1 MKERCNGKNKSNPAN
16 GQKKNKHIE
25 IKYVNYLGKKIA
37 ANKGLSVGHLNTRS
51 ILPKIEELRVMLK
64 KSKLDILTI
73 SESWLD
79 NSVLPHEIEIENYT
93 VIRKDRNRQGGG
105 VMQYISN
112 SLEYKE
118 RSDLNHERVE
128 AIWLELQATDNN
140 TKYLICS
147 YYRSPDKDV
156 KYFNDT
162 IDMIN
167 KASNEGKEII
177 ICGDFN
183 WDYKFDDSLS
193 THKVKQLE
201 DIFVLHQLVQKPTR
215 TEDGDKIL
223 DLILTSTPQ
232 NHIYTD
238 VLPIGCSDHYMPY
251 TIIKIQKQ
259 IKRDHNYA
267 SIRSY
272 KHFQADEFLYDL
284 ELQRRLR
291 TRNRG
296 VQLSANNFTNKPKED
311 IKKELDQV
319 WKLWKEDFIEIS
331 DKHAP
336 IKTVRMKQ
344 NMRCWITPDIAK
356 LINRRDQMKLT
367 AKLTNNQEN
376 WNEYR
381 NLRNKVKRMI
391 DKEKKD
397 YYKNVVNTKQSNTN
411 FWKEMTKL
419 VPKKINMASIPKSL
433 TLDELNTFF
442 ADIGSKNIAEM
453 ANKKK
458 IPGMPWK
465 GPESIHNFE
474 IELVDEDDILNNLKK
489 LKLKTNTDIL
499 GFDCK
504 LLRISRELIY
514 KELTYFINLSIMADS
529 VPSDWKIARVTP
541 VYKGNGNKEDPT
553 NYRPISV
560 VCHIAKIFEKVIA
573 HQFISYLNTNNLIT
587 SDQSAYLYGRS
598 TQTSLHRVIDDILQS
613 MDDGE
618 ITAACF
624 IDIAKC
630 FDSIDHTFLLEK
642 LKKHGIRK
650 NIDWFKSYLSGRQQR
665 VIYNGKLSEAKFVK
679 AGVPQGSVL
688 GPFLFILFANDIS
701 NFTGNGQ
708 INCYA
713 DDALIYVSGTNMKE
727 VETKLQDCIN
737 KVEFWYTENKLKVN
751 TKKTEV
757 MIFGTAQKLSRI
769 SDDICIKFGQ
779 EQLRVVKHFK
789 YLGVHLDGGL
799 SWNDHCQSIISKAG
813 YKLHLMR
820 RLNKI
825 LPKKTMIQIYKT
837 YMMPILEYAAT
848 VWGYTS
854 AENNTRIQRIINLC
868 ARIISNN
875 YDFINC
881 RGEDLAKELGW
892 NSFKERRDFLLAVL
906 MFKCHDGS
914 APEYISDNL
923 DLHKEVN
930 IRESR
935 HTDDTTYKI
944 PGTRINITDTG
955 LFVQGPT
962 VWNKIPAHIRE
973 ADSVELFKKQYKKE
987 ILGKK

>member
-1 MKERCNGKNKSNPAN
+1 
-16 GQKKNKHIE
+16 
-25 IKYVNYLGKKIA
+25 
-37 ANKGLSVGHLNTRS
+37 
-51 ILPKIEELRVMLK
+51 MLLE
-64 KSKLDILTI
+64 SKLDILTI

-79 NSVLPHEIEIENYT
+79 CSVLPHEIEIPGYT

-105 VMQYISN
+105 AMQYISN
-112 SLEYKE
+112 NLEYKE
-118 RSDLNHERVE
+118 RPDLNHERVE
-128 AIWLELQATDNN
+128 AIWMELQAIDND

-147 YYRSPDKDV
+147 YYRSPEKGV
-156 KYFNDT
+156 NYFNDT

-167 KASNEGKEII
+167 KASNEKKEII

-183 WDYKFDDSLS
+183 WDYKLDENLS

-201 DIFVLHQLVQKPTR
+201 DIFVLQQLIQTPTR
-215 TEDGDKIL
+215 TESGDKII

-232 NHIYTD
+232 NHIYTN

-251 TIIKIQKQ
+251 TIVKIQKLL
-259 IKRDHNYA
+259 KDHNYA

-272 KHFQADEFLYDL
+272 KNFQVDDFLHDL
-284 ELQRRLR
+284 ELQSRIRQ
-291 TRNRG
+291 RNAEEEFS
-296 VQLSANNFTNKPKED
+296 VNNLVNKSQED
-311 IKKELDQV
+311 IRKQLEHS
-319 WKLWKEDFIEIS
+319 WKLWREDFLKIS
-331 DKHAP
+331 NKHAP
-336 IKTVRMKQ
+336 IKTVRMRQ
-344 NMRCWITPDIAK
+344 NMRFWITPEIAK
-356 LINRRDQMKLT
+356 LINKRDKMKST
-367 AKLTNNQEN
+367 AAATKHQND

-381 NLRNKVKRMI
+381 RLRNKVKRMI

-397 YYKNVVNTKQSNTN
+397 HYQTLLNTKQSNTN

-419 VPKKINMASIPKSL
+419 IPKKINMASIPKSL

-442 ADIGSKNIAEM
+442 SEVGSKNIAEV
-453 ANKKK
+453 ASRKKT
-458 IPGMPWK
+458 PGVPWK

-474 IELVDEDDILNNLKK
+474 IEMIDEEDILNNLEK
-489 LKLKTNTDIL
+489 LKLKTNSDIL

-504 LLRISRELIY
+504 LLRISRDLIY
-514 KELTYFINLSIMADS
+514 KDLTKFINLSIMSDS

-541 VYKGNGNKEDPT
+541 VYKGTGSRDDPS

-573 HQFISYLNTNNLIT
+573 HQFISYLTTNKLIT

-598 TQTSLHRVIDDILQS
+598 TQTSLHRVIDNILQS

-650 NIDWFKSYLSGRQQR
+650 NINWFRSYLSGRQQR
-665 VIYNGKLSEAKFVK
+665 VIHNGKLSEPKLVK
-679 AGVPQGSVL
+679 SGVPQGSVL

-713 DDALIYVSGTNMKE
+713 DDALIYVSGANIKE
-727 VETKLQDCIN
+727 VEEKLQNCIN
-737 KVEFWYTENKLKVN
+737 EVEYWYTENKLKVN
-751 TKKTEV
+751 INKTEV
-757 MIFGTAQKLSRI
+757 MIFGTAQKMARI
-769 SDDICIKFGQ
+769 TDDICIKFGDK
-779 EQLRVVKHFK
+779 QLKVVKHFK
-789 YLGVHLDGGL
+789 YLGVQLDGGL
-799 SWNDHCQSIISKAG
+799 SWSDHCQSILSKAG

-825 LPKKTMIQIYKT
+825 LPKKTMVQIYKT

-848 VWGYTS
+848 VWGYMS
-854 AENNTRIQRIINLC
+854 EENSNSIQRIINLC

-875 YDFINC
+875 YDFINA

-892 NSFKERRDFLLAVL
+892 NTFKERRDFLLAVL

-914 APEYISDNL
+914 APEYLSDNL
-923 DLHKEVN
+923 DLHKEVS
-930 IRESR
+930 IRPSR
-935 HTDDTTYKI
+935 HTDDATYKI
-944 PGTRINITDTG
+944 PGTRINITDTAF
-955 LFVQGPT
+955 FVQGPT
-962 VWNKIPAHIRE
+962 IWNKIPAHIRE
-973 ADSVELFKKQYKKE
+973 ADSLESFKKQYKKE